1 VEQAT
6 EVSGP
11 PCHHHLLRGK
21 QLPRQCL
28 ITTPPM
34 ARTMFLL
41 LLSSPIIAQGAPH
54 PQSALPQK
62 SCGCVSEEEK
72 RTLSPTPSNLTMAD
86 CGKTC
91 SASPFFAFS
100 APAHTDLDHH
110 LQSETD
116 IRSSVGSCL
125 CSTTKSSSPTPC
137 SENKNVPV
145 FCTVSLPG
153 GHNQTDEGERADYS
167 MMALVLLSIAI
178 TVIGLTGARAVWQAR
193 RRRLRLAKEW
203 QSQKQSALATAIAIG
218 QKVIASKQ
226 SSGVL
231 PEKIIL
237 GKERS
242 QDDDIVRDEHS
253 IEEASERNL

>member
-1 VEQAT
+1 
-6 EVSGP
+6 
-11 PCHHHLLRGK
+11 
-21 QLPRQCL
+21 
-28 ITTPPM
+28 
-34 ARTMFLL
+34 
-41 LLSSPIIAQGAPH
+41 
-54 PQSALPQK
+54 
-62 SCGCVSEEEK
+62 
-72 RTLSPTPSNLTMAD
+72 
-86 CGKTC
+86 
-91 SASPFFAFS
+91 
-100 APAHTDLDHH
+100 
-110 LQSETD
+110 
-116 IRSSVGSCL
+116 
-125 CSTTKSSSPTPC
+125 
-137 SENKNVPV
+137 
-145 FCTVSLPG
+145 
-153 GHNQTDEGERADYS
+153 

-226 SSGVL
+226 TSGVL